1 MSRDRQLPLVL
12 SDEQRAQVTASA
24 NSSSMPHAL
33 VQRARIIVTCAEG
46 RTNAEVA
53 TRVGASAAAVG
64 KCRRCFIERG
74 VESLHDEL
82 FPGRP
87 RNYDGAFIQR
97 HCTR

>member
-1 MSRDRQLPLVL
+1 MPRGRQLPPVL
-12 SDEQRAQVTASA
+12 SDEQSAQVTASA

-33 VQRARIIVTCAEG
+33 VQRTRIVVACAEG

-53 TRVGASAAAVG
+53 TRLGASPAAVG
-64 KCRRCFIERG
+64 KWRHRFIERG

-82 FPGRP
+82 LPGRP
-87 RNYDGAFIQR
+87 RNYDDAFIQR